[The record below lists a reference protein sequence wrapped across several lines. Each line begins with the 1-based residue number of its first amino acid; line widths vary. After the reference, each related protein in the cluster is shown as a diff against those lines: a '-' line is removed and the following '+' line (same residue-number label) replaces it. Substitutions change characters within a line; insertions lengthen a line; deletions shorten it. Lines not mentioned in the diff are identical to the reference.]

1 MMLPK
6 DLLLESFRTA
16 VAAADPA
23 RVIEPC
29 VGALVGLGARRVF
42 VAGAG
47 KAAAAMAAA
56 FDAAWPADASLEGLV
71 VTRYGHGQEA
81 GRIEVVEA
89 GHPMPDAAGM
99 AGAER
104 MLAAA
109 AGLGAEDLL
118 VVLLS
123 GGGSSLLALPV
134 VPLSLDGLRELTT
147 ALLASGAPIDEM
159 NIVRRHL
166 SRIQGGWL
174 AASTR
179 ARVHALV
186 ISDVAG
192 DDLAAIAS
200 GPCSADPSTHAD
212 ALEVLQRWRIDP
224 PATAREWLEAGR
236 RGVAPETPKP
246 GDPRLARTEARLVGS
261 AHASL
266 EAAAGR
272 LEAEGFSTI
281 VLGDTLVGE
290 ARDVARVHAGIVRE
304 LLVHGERSF
313 GERGRRPVALLSGGE
328 CTVTLRGKGRG
339 GRNTEFLLALADALG
354 PLPDVWAIAADT
366 DGIDG
371 VMDNAGAILAPDTL
385 ARAAAAG
392 IDVRARL
399 DDNDGYG
406 FFEALG
412 DLVVT
417 GPTRTNV
424 NDFRLILLS

>member
-1 MMLPK
+1 AG
-6 DLLLESFRTA
+6 E
-16 VAAADPA
+16 
-23 RVIEPC
+23 
-29 VGALVGLGARRVF
+29 LGA
-42 VAGAG
+42 
-47 KAAAAMAAA
+47 
-56 FDAAWPADASLEGLV
+56 D
-71 VTRYGHGQEA
+71 
-81 GRIEVVEA
+81 
-89 GHPMPDAAGM
+89 
-99 AGAER
+99 
-104 MLAAA
+104 
-109 AGLGAEDLL
+109 DLL

-134 VPLSLDGLRELTT
+134 DPVPLDELRELTA

-192 DDLAAIAS
+192 DALAAIAS

-212 ALEVLQRWRIDP
+212 ALDVLRRWRIEA
-224 PATAREWLEAGR
+224 PASARAWLEAGA
-236 RGVAPETPKP
+236 RGDAPETPKP
-246 GDPRLARTEARLVGS
+246 GDARLARTEARLVGS
-261 AHASL
+261 GHASL
-266 EAAAGR
+266 EAAARR
-272 LEAEGFSTI
+272 LRAAGIGS
-281 VLGDTLVGE
+281 VLLGDTLTGE

-304 LLVHGERSF
+304 LLAHGERSF
-313 GERGRRPVALLSGGE
+313 GDRGRRPVALLSGGE

-339 GRNTEFLLALADALG
+339 GRNTEFLLALAEALG
-354 PLPDVWAIAADT
+354 PQPDVWALAADT

-371 VMDNAGAILAPDTL
+371 VMDNAGAILTPDTL

-392 IDVRARL
+392 LDARARL
-399 DDNDGYG
+399 DDNDAYG

-424 NDFRLILLS
+424 NDFRLILLT

>member
-1 MMLPK
+1 MLPK
-6 DLLLESFRTA
+6 ELLLESFRTA

-23 RVIEPC
+23 RVIGPC
-29 VGALVGLGARRVF
+29 IGPVAATGARRVF

-56 FDAAWPADASLEGLV
+56 FDAAWPAATPLAGLV
-71 VTRYGHGQEA
+71 VTRYGHGQDA

-89 GHPMPDAAGM
+89 GHPMPDEAGM
-99 AGAER
+99 AAAER
-104 MLAAA
+104 MLGEA
-109 AGLGAEDLL
+109 AGLGPEDLL

-134 VPLSLDGLRELTT
+134 SPLSLAGLRELTA

-174 AASTR
+174 AASTP
-179 ARVHALV
+179 ARVIALV

-200 GPCSADPSTHAD
+200 GPCSPDPSTHAD
-212 ALEVLQRWRIDP
+212 ALEVLRRWRIDP
-224 PATAREWLEAGR
+224 PAAAREWLEAGQ
-236 RGVAPETPKP
+236 RGDAPETPKP
-246 GDPRLARTEARLVGS
+246 GDPRLGRTEARLVGS

-266 EAAAGR
+266 VAAAGW
-272 LEAEGFSTI
+272 LQSEGFSTI
-281 VLGDTLVGE
+281 MLGDTLTGE

-304 LLVHGERSF
+304 LLAHGESSF
-313 GERGRRPVALLSGGE
+313 GERGRRPLALLSGGE
-328 CTVTLRGKGRG
+328 CTVTLRGGGRG
-339 GRNTEFLLALADALG
+339 GRNTEFLLALAEALG
-354 PLPDVWAIAADT
+354 PLPEVWAMAADT

-392 IDVRARL
+392 LDARARL
-399 DDNDGYG
+399 DDNDAYG

-424 NDFRLILLS
+424 NDFRLILLP

>member
-1 MMLPK
+1 MQSK
-6 DLLLESFRTA
+6 NLLLECFHAA

-23 RVIEPC
+23 RVIAPC
-29 VGALVGLGARRVF
+29 VPPLLGSGARRVF

-56 FDAAWPADASLEGLV
+56 LDAAWPSEASLEGLV
-71 VTRYGHGQEA
+71 VTRYGHAQDA

-89 GHPMPDAAGM
+89 GHPMPDEAGM
-99 AGAER
+99 AAARR

-109 AGLGAEDLL
+109 GELGADDLL

-134 VPLSLDGLRELTT
+134 DPVSLDELRELTS

-159 NIVRRHL
+159 NIVRRHV

-192 DDLAAIAS
+192 DDLSAIAS
-200 GPCSADPSTHAD
+200 GPCSADPSSHAD
-212 ALEVLQRWRIDP
+212 ALDVLRRWRIDA
-224 PATAREWLEAGR
+224 PASVRAWLEAGA
-236 RGVAPETPKP
+236 RGDAAETPKP
-246 GDPRLARTEARLVGS
+246 GDPRLGRTEARLVGS
-261 AHASL
+261 GHASL
-266 EAAAGR
+266 EAAAHR
-272 LEAEGFSTI
+272 LEAAGIGSI
-281 VLGDTLVGE
+281 ILGDTITGE
-290 ARDVARVHAGIVRE
+290 ARDVAQVHAGIVRE
-304 LLVHGERSF
+304 LLAHGERSF

-328 CTVTLRGKGRG
+328 CTVTLRGEGRG
-339 GRNTEFLLALADALG
+339 GRNTEFLLALAEALG
-354 PLPDVWAIAADT
+354 PTPGVWAIAADT

-371 VMDNAGAILAPDTL
+371 TMDNAGAILAPDTL
-385 ARAAAAG
+385 ERAAVAG
-392 IDVRARL
+392 IDARARL
-399 DDNDGYG
+399 DANDSWG

-424 NDFRLILLS
+424 NDFRLILLQ

>member
-1 MMLPK
+1 MLPK
-6 DLLLESFRTA
+6 DLLIESFRTA

-23 RVIEPC
+23 RVITPC
-29 VGALVGLGARRVF
+29 IESLASLGARRVF

-56 FDAAWPADASLEGLV
+56 FDAAWPAPTPLAGLV
-71 VTRYGHGQEA
+71 VTRYGHGQDA

-89 GHPMPDAAGM
+89 GHPMPDEAGM
-99 AGAER
+99 AAAER
-104 MLAAA
+104 MLGETAN
-109 AGLGAEDLL
+109 LGSEDLL

-134 VPLSLDGLRELTT
+134 PPLSLADLRELTA

-174 AASTR
+174 AASTP
-179 ARVHALV
+179 ARVVALV

-200 GPCSADPSTHAD
+200 GPCSPDPSTHAD
-212 ALEVLQRWRIDP
+212 ALDVLRRWRIDP
-224 PATAREWLEAGR
+224 PAAARAWLEAGQ
-236 RGVAPETPKP
+236 RGDAPDTPKP
-246 GDPRLARTEARLVGS
+246 GDPRLDRTEAKLVGS

-266 EAAAGR
+266 AAAAAWLQSER
-272 LEAEGFSTI
+272 LSTI
-281 VLGDTLVGE
+281 VLGDTLTGE
-290 ARDVARVHAGIVRE
+290 ARDVARVHAGITRE
-304 LLVHGERSF
+304 LLAHGESSF
-313 GERGRRPVALLSGGE
+313 GERGRRPLALLSGGE
-328 CTVTLRGKGRG
+328 CTVTLRGGGRG
-339 GRNTEFLLALADALG
+339 GRNTEFLLALAEALG
-354 PLPDVWAIAADT
+354 PLPDVWALAADT

-392 IDVRARL
+392 LDARARL
-399 DDNDGYG
+399 DDNDAYG

-424 NDFRLILLS
+424 NDFRLILLP

>member
-1 MMLPK
+1 MQSK
-6 DLLLESFRTA
+6 ELLLECFHAA

-29 VGALVGLGARRVF
+29 VPPLLASGARRVF

-56 FDAAWPADASLEGLV
+56 FDAAWPSDTPLEGLV
-71 VTRYGHGQEA
+71 VTRYGHAQDA

-89 GHPMPDAAGM
+89 GHPMPDEAGRAA
-99 AGAER
+99 ARR

-109 AGLGAEDLL
+109 GELGADDLL

-134 VPLSLDGLRELTT
+134 DPVPLDELRELTA

-212 ALEVLQRWRIDP
+212 ALDVLRRWRIEA
-224 PATAREWLEAGR
+224 PASARAWLEAGA
-236 RGVAPETPKP
+236 RGDAPETPKP
-246 GDPRLARTEARLVGS
+246 GDARLARTEARLVGS
-261 AHASL
+261 GHASL
-266 EAAAGR
+266 EAAARR
-272 LEAEGFSTI
+272 LRTAGIGSI
-281 VLGDTLVGE
+281 VLGDTLTGE

-304 LLVHGERSF
+304 LLAHGEQSF

-339 GRNTEFLLALADALG
+339 GRNTEFLLALAESLG
-354 PLPDVWAIAADT
+354 PVPGVWAMAADT

-385 ARAAAAG
+385 ARASAAG
-392 IDVRARL
+392 IDARARL
-399 DDNDGYG
+399 DDNDAYG

-424 NDFRLILLS
+424 NDFRLILLR